1 MLSSSTINK
10 VLSSS
15 LLHSL
20 YWGVTSQKLTKRQA
34 TWCLLRELLHVLQ
47 FNSRDCPV
55 FQGFEFSFPRFFCF
69 FVCCIFCYNHS
80 FQNRNCVFDEALG
93 LLIRFKLYVL
103 KTEFRITYI
112 RETMIFSS
120 IMHIDNLHIILIK
133 RFFISKN
140 VFWNMNEN
148 DFMTNWHFSN
158 TCLTLSLF

>member
-20 YWGVTSQKLTKRQA
+20 YSGITFQKLTKRQA

-103 KTEFRITYI
+103 KTEFSITYI
-112 RETMIFSS
+112 GETMIFSS
-120 IMHIDNLHIILIK
+120 IMHIDNLHIILISKKFFYIKKHLLKYEWK
-133 RFFISKN
+133 RFYYQS
-140 VFWNMNEN
+140 
-148 DFMTNWHFSN
+148 
-158 TCLTLSLF
+158 TLF